1 MALKAF
7 FFCQLSKLWH
17 WVAPQKQ
24 SFRTILE
31 WKRKHEG
38 QVSPEVRRIIILIF
52 LWNVFPCSKTL
63 AYFIIKSVLRSVF
76 CTVPSTEGQSNN
88 LLFAL
93 DSVCLLFTQSHLVY
107 LQNSYVT
114 WLLFPF
120 LWTTAN
126 QRTDCSTSRQ
136 MWTSKREGFHLT
148 VPWSLPQVPACIS
161 LICVAT
167 AAWWEQGDIVGN
179 HWRVIFHDTYCS
191 KLW

>member
-7 FFCQLSKLWH
+7 LLSTVKTLT
-17 WVAPQKQ
+17 VSCP
-24 SFRTILE
+24 SETIFQNNLSSLGWE
-31 WKRKHEG
+31 RKHEG

-63 AYFIIKSVLRSVF
+63 AYFIIKSVLPSVF

-120 LWTTAN
+120 LCTTAN
-126 QRTDCSTSRQ
+126 QRTYCSNSRQ

-161 LICVAT
+161 LIVAT

-179 HWRVIFHDTYCS
+179 H
-191 KLW
+191 